1 MTMAQ
6 FMALARR
13 VAWLLCFVLVAAPC
27 GAQRKEE
34 PRNPPLAP
42 AESLREGRALVADL
56 LARKPAENSTN
67 TGTVRVRDS
76 SGATVVTGVVFEVY
90 STPTNWVSV
99 YETRPLA
106 SPTLIEKLTVT
117 HCGQE
122 PNQYR
127 ITRPA
132 AGVDT
137 APTTLSGAQLMVPFA
152 GSDFWVADLGL
163 EFLHWPDPR
172 LLRKEMR
179 HSRPANV
186 LEVRNPSPA
195 SGGYARI
202 LAWVDTDNGGI
213 LHADAYDTKGEKIK
227 EFDPTGVRNR
237 ELEEMEMRNR
247 RSNSHT
253 WIKFD
258 LAP

>member
-1 MTMAQ
+1 MAVG
-6 FMALARR
+6 RR
-13 VAWLLCFVLVAAPC
+13 AAWLLCSLLVALPSM
-27 GAQRKEE
+27 AQRKEE

-76 SGATVVTGVVFEVY
+76 SGATIVTGVVFEVY

-106 SPTLIEKLTVT
+106 GPALAERLTVT
-117 HCGQE
+117 HRGQE

-132 AGVDT
+132 SGLDT
-137 APTTLSGAQLMVPFA
+137 ASTTLSGAQLMVPFA

-186 LEVRNPSPA
+186 LEVRNPTPT

-202 LAWVDTDNGGI
+202 LVWVDTDNGGI
-213 LHADAYDTKGEKIK
+213 LHADAYDAKGERMK

-247 RSNSHT
+247 RTDSHT